1 MPGGPSGWRSAGLTI
16 CARRSRPPPADP
28 AVLQP
33 TALVTFNR
41 RQIGYRRVVTGRLW
55 QGDVIWARTRR
66 IDGEQVTVEEV
77 SLSAIWR
84 HPGWPEG
91 ESDGWRTLTQAS
103 GPRERGYRATCW
115 PAVTRIRCARRAESL
130 AAPISR
136 AGTRM
141 TGLSSAPT
149 QAMPASVT
157 VLRGAG
163 RAGADLAR
171 AAGGPRPGAG
181 QFYLDYGDRRPAGEN
196 RQPTREWGSDPD
208 VPHPRRLRG
217 RKFYWHATPD
227 TQNPPR
233 HIARKHQREGNLA
246 TQQWIAPAGTTITQ
260 RITFDNLPPD
270 DLGGLLAA
278 FEPGRI
284 LLADGGPLSLHL
296 GSGKPLGL
304 GSCTAAI
311 SELRVWDA
319 ASRYGSGAKIQ
330 PDKDTYIEA
339 FRQSC
344 ISEVTATWE
353 ALAAV
358 LTARNREAPY
368 VWYPPGVSW
377 VHSPATRRRSTSRS
391 LFSRHRPACSSPR
404 DPGGNWSRWRTRAK
418 LIRACRSY
426 RWTSRR
432 DGRPAVPGRRG
443 GTNPALH
450 QPHSEAERPARR
462 VVLAELGHRP
472 GPAHAAG

>member
-1 MPGGPSGWRSAGLTI
+1 
-16 CARRSRPPPADP
+16 
-28 AVLQP
+28 
-33 TALVTFNR
+33 
-41 RQIGYRRVVTGRLW
+41 
-55 QGDVIWARTRR
+55 
-66 IDGEQVTVEEV
+66 
-77 SLSAIWR
+77 
-84 HPGWPEG
+84 
-91 ESDGWRTLTQAS
+91 
-103 GPRERGYRATCW
+103 
-115 PAVTRIRCARRAESL
+115 
-130 AAPISR
+130 
-136 AGTRM
+136 M

-149 QAMPASVT
+149 QAMPASAT
-157 VLRGAG
+157 RAPRSRSGWSRSGA
-163 RAGADLAR
+163 RR
-171 AAGGPRPGAG
+171 SVGPGPAPGSSIWITAT
-181 QFYLDYGDRRPAGEN
+181 RPAGEN

-377 VHSPATRRRSTSRS
+377 GAQSRDEKTFDEPFAFFKASSGMFLAKGPRRELVPLADPREADQS
-391 LFSRHRPACSSPR
+391 LP
-404 DPGGNWSRWRTRAK
+404 
-418 LIRACRSY
+418 I
-426 RWTSRR
+426 
-432 DGRPAVPGRRG
+432 VPMDKP
-443 GTNPALH
+443 T
-450 QPHSEAERPARR
+450 
-462 VVLAELGHRP
+462 
-472 GPAHAAG
+472 